1 MPTFLT
7 SLAPLSLSLQV
18 AGLATICALLLGSG
32 CALLTAR
39 CRFPGRDLLD
49 AVLTLPLVLPPT
61 VLGYYLI
68 VLWGRQGW
76 LGAWLHQHLGFSLM
90 FTWQGAVLAATV
102 VSFPL
107 MYKSARAAFEGVDR
121 QFEQAARILGDSETA
136 VFLRI
141 TLPLASRGIVAGA
154 MLAFA
159 RAMGDFGTTL
169 MVAGN
174 IPGKTQTAA
183 LAVFDAVQ
191 SGHDLV
197 ANGLVM
203 VMSAIC
209 VLILVTTSRLT
220 AGRMS

>member
-76 LGAWLHQHLGFSLM
+76 FGAWLHQHLGLSLM